1 MDHSNE
7 ILENV
12 GHFKPSLNMQENAKF
27 NSPSIFEEPMEYKE
41 KTTGR
46 TICRKQIKNAKRM
59 DEGKTENR

>member
-1 MDHSNE
+1 MDHSNA

-12 GHFKPSLNMQENAKF
+12 GHFKSSPNVYENEKC